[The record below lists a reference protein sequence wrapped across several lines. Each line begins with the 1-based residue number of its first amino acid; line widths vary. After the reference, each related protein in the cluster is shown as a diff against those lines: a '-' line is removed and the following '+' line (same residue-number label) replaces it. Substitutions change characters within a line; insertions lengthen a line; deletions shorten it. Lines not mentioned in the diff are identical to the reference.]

1 MPPKTA
7 GGADVKKKPAAA
19 RPSTAL
25 PLARLRPAVLHPV
38 ASPRL
43 VAALHP
49 EGSSSQSSFRMIYS
63 SSLLP
68 VFAPRSVTVKTLC
81 NGTHVI
87 SDLIDSTTV
96 ADVAAELHARL
107 VLPPFRKVLLTHWGR
122 ALEPAR
128 RLMQSGLHTA
138 SQLEASIKY
147 ADPDRAGILTRV
159 RLSSPH
165 LITRHVEVYPAMLV
179 SELKAEI
186 TAFLKR
192 GVHIWYGPDGT
203 PIRAEGATL
212 LCCVTRP
219 LDTKNLTSS
228 MARGEQ
234 FVQVGLG
241 GDKKDKWKV
250 RRTATGH
257 LAQVGFDDAVKLL
270 LPAKEQA
277 LSYNGVPLADHMPL
291 SAYSILQND
300 AVLLN
305 FESPVNKPVVSV
317 VSALTTL
324 TGSRGSSNRAVT
336 HPC

>member
-1 MPPKTA
+1 
-7 GGADVKKKPAAA
+7 
-19 RPSTAL
+19 
-25 PLARLRPAVLHPV
+25 
-38 ASPRL
+38 
-43 VAALHP
+43 
-49 EGSSSQSSFRMIYS
+49 MIYS

-305 FESPVNKPVVSV
+305 FESPVNKPAVGKNAKKASFQSHRRRPHGAGNPAFVSRWPRRCRPSV
-317 VSALTTL
+317 ISTDHALSSFAWSSKNMSNCAMRRARTGTL
-324 TGSRGSSNRAVT
+324 S
-336 HPC
+336 